1 MTHFEDLR
9 SNSSGNSS
17 DKTTQESDVIE
28 NMLDSISL
36 TSKLESEKNLAGLV
50 ECYKKICKVSGQ
62 LGRDGSIGEDLGATV

>member
-50 ECYKKICKVSGQ
+50 ECYKKICKVSGHA
-62 LGRDGSIGEDLGATV
+62 GRDGSIGEDLGATV